1 MLEVKSP
8 WKNNVITTLACHD
21 EDQLEKIVHKASKV
35 SMNKG
40 LDFPPKERLE
50 VLKRFSDDIKKN
62 IDELAS
68 LAASEGGKP
77 LIDSIIEIKRGADGV
92 DSCIEVLK
100 SESGSVIPMNLDD
113 ASSGRIAFTQ
123 KEPIGL
129 VLAISAFNHPFNL
142 IIHQI
147 IPAIAVGCSVIVKPA
162 EDTPLSCKKI
172 IEMLYD
178 AGLPEERCHFV
189 LPKNLELATKLVS
202 DDRINFFSFIGSS
215 RVGWFLRS
223 KLAPGTRCALE
234 HGGMAP
240 TFLTESTSLIDCS
253 QSLARGGFY
262 HAGQVCVSVQRIF
275 ITKNILDNFIE
286 IFKKDVQ
293 KLKIGDP
300 LKKETNVGPLIR
312 PAEVD
317 RVDEWVQESV
327 KNGAE
332 LILGGKRLSE
342 TEFDKTI
349 LLNPKSS
356 DKISQSEIF
365 GPVVCIHTYTDFEKA
380 ISIANSVDVSFQ
392 ASIFTNEIT
401 EVLKFY
407 ERINASA
414 VFHNDHTAFRVDWMP
429 FAGLKHSG
437 HGVGGIRYTMHEMQ
451 IEKMLILRK

>member
-1 MLEVKSP
+1 
-8 WKNNVITTLACHD
+8 
-21 EDQLEKIVHKASKV
+21 
-35 SMNKG
+35 
-40 LDFPPKERLE
+40 
-50 VLKRFSDDIKKN
+50 
-62 IDELAS
+62 
-68 LAASEGGKP
+68 
-77 LIDSIIEIKRGADGV
+77 
-92 DSCIEVLK
+92 
-100 SESGSVIPMNLDD
+100 
-113 ASSGRIAFTQ
+113 
-123 KEPIGL
+123 
-129 VLAISAFNHPFNL
+129 
-142 IIHQI
+142 
-147 IPAIAVGCSVIVKPA
+147 
-162 EDTPLSCKKI
+162 
-172 IEMLYD
+172 
-178 AGLPEERCHFV
+178 
-189 LPKNLELATKLVS
+189 
-202 DDRINFFSFIGSS
+202 
-215 RVGWFLRS
+215 
-223 KLAPGTRCALE
+223 
-234 HGGMAP
+234 MAP

-392 ASIFTNEIT
+392 ASIFTYEIT
-401 EVLKFY
+401 EF
-407 ERINASA
+407 
-414 VFHNDHTAFRVDWMP
+414 
-429 FAGLKHSG
+429 
-437 HGVGGIRYTMHEMQ
+437 
-451 IEKMLILRK
+451 

>member
-8 WKNNVITTLACHD
+8 WKNNVITTLDCHD

-40 LDFPPKERLE
+40 LDFPPKERIE

-392 ASIFTNEIT
+392 ASIFTNEIN

>member
-1 MLEVKSP
+1 
-8 WKNNVITTLACHD
+8 
-21 EDQLEKIVHKASKV
+21 
-35 SMNKG
+35 
-40 LDFPPKERLE
+40 
-50 VLKRFSDDIKKN
+50 
-62 IDELAS
+62 
-68 LAASEGGKP
+68 
-77 LIDSIIEIKRGADGV
+77 
-92 DSCIEVLK
+92 
-100 SESGSVIPMNLDD
+100 MNLDD

-429 FAGLKHSG
+429 FAGLKHSD
-437 HGVGGIRYTMHEMQ
+437 HGIVGIRYTMHEMQ